1 VIAHSLSVMVV
12 QAGAAEQVLRRD
24 PERALGPL
32 RAVQETGRRALAE
45 MSRLLGVLR
54 EHGEEIGLAPQ
65 PGLGELGALVEG
77 VRGAGLPV
85 EFETEGERRSLPLG
99 IELSAYRIVQEA
111 LTNARKHAGDA
122 RARVT
127 LRYGD
132 DALEVEVVDDG
143 TGAGDSRDG
152 GFGLVGMRERVAIF
166 GGSLEAGR
174 CPEGG
179 FGVRARLPL
188 NERP

>member
-179 FGVRARLPL
+179 FGVRARRPL
-188 NERP
+188 NDRP